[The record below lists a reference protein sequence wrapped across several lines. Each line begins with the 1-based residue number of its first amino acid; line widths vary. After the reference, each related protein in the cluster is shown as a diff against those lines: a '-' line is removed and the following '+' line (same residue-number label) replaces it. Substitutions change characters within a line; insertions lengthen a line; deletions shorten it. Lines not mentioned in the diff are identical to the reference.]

1 MADNSV
7 APGRMSGPDFF
18 ADDDPL
24 AELARIAGYDERPEP
39 RSASRREP
47 AFNLEDELLRAFESY
62 DSPRL
67 DPVEDFSLTRAPEP
81 EPAFEPSLPVEA
93 LRTEPRPEQPS
104 PRRLI
109 EPDPFAEP
117 DPFPAVPSSGQGLSA
132 PVSRAVEHG
141 PADWRG
147 VSSATEAADLA
158 DEARFDASIEPS
170 ASYGQDVSFAAP
182 QVYSPSFPEPDL
194 SPRSA
199 PMPSMEPDFEMDL
212 ISELETSLA
221 PVAAPSGRKTHT
233 RPPAKPYEPGFRMP
247 LTNFVR
253 ASEPVREP
261 VAPVV
266 PDTANAVDPFEGVA
280 DVPGRAPDRAVSVR
294 PVARMPVEEP
304 YLPPV
309 ADIPAPPQNQAV
321 EDFSLQDLPSVAARF
336 SPIEDDVPQP
346 ARAEPASRDI
356 VSAAPAGVTQGRPAP
371 ALSGREEP
379 EIDLMQDVD
388 FELTL
393 DDLDL
398 DFSDILPFDDRVTA
412 PQPPAAA
419 SAAAVERPA
428 PVARPAEPVAVRAE
442 DRVERAAAPAARPA
456 APPVVPV
463 EAFDA
468 RPATAGAVARSA
480 PEVSTLGPTI
490 PAFLMNARSA
500 SAVAEPELRKPR
512 PVEPE
517 EAAPAGDAFDPA
529 LFAETD
535 DVIETVPD
543 LHVPELPAHEPEQPV
558 PPHSDFDLHLDS
570 ELASLIDQ
578 PAQPKAPAVSRSRA
592 TATVAVAQA
601 PAQPAAAIAPAPKQE
616 LSGREFEDFE
626 KALEEDFRRAMA
638 QTMQP
643 TPSAEE
649 DDEEPYD
656 VYPVETRRR
665 APRWLLPASAAGFLV
680 IVGVSGYVWYAGDT
694 GKLGTD
700 GAPVI
705 IAADTEAVKVV
716 PENPG
721 GKTVPNQDKAVYDR
735 VASGALHDPKQPS
748 LISSEEQ
755 PMDVV
760 QKTLMPDNLPLQ
772 GEEDGAE
779 TASAEQPATDTQD
792 PRLLPQQG
800 HNGEQAAGGADQLA
814 VMPRRVK
821 TMIVRPDGTLVEQVT
836 DTVPQQPAAKV
847 AAAPALAEPVA
858 AAPVAGIAQPQPGA
872 AADMAGVDVAK
883 ATPLTGTAPA
893 ETAPAAE
900 VTAGVPQPGVPVP
913 TARPSVQ
920 PVKVVAS
927 VSDQGAVRPNP
938 APQAQAPAAAAAPA
952 ASAMA
957 GGYYIQIASLPS
969 EADAQ
974 KSYSNLSSKYAS
986 LIGGRPHDIARADVP
1001 GKGTY
1006 YRVRIAAGSS
1016 RDEAVALCESYRAA
1030 GGTCLI
1036 AR

>member
-39 RSASRREP
+39 RGASRREP

-67 DPVEDFSLTRAPEP
+67 DPVGDFPLTRAP
-81 EPAFEPSLPVEA
+81 EPAFEPSPPVEP
-93 LRTEPRPEQPS
+93 LRVEPRAAQVAPL
-104 PRRLI
+104 RFD

-117 DPFPAVPSSGQGLSA
+117 DPYPALPASVAGLGA
-132 PVSRAVEHG
+132 
-141 PADWRG
+141 
-147 VSSATEAADLA
+147 AADRSVDTRPGDWPDDHRA
-158 DEARFDASIEPS
+158 PTVSTGAGDEMRFDASFAPVPS
-170 ASYGQDVSFAAP
+170 HGQDMSFAAP

-194 SPRSA
+194 SQRSA
-199 PMPSMEPDFEMDL
+199 PMPAMEPDFEMDL

-221 PVAAPSGRKTHT
+221 PVAVPTGRKTHT

-261 VAPVV
+261 AAPVV
-266 PDTANAVDPFEGVA
+266 PETAQAVDPFEGVA
-280 DVPGRAPDRAVSVR
+280 DMPERAPERPVSAR

-309 ADIPAPPQNQAV
+309 AEVSSPLRSEPV
-321 EDFSLQDLPSVAARF
+321 EDFSLEELPSVAARF
-336 SPIEDDVPQP
+336 SPIEQERLQP
-346 ARAEPASRDI
+346 ARAEPVSRDI
-356 VSAAPAGVTQGRPAP
+356 VSVARAGVTQARSVPAQ
-371 ALSGREEP
+371 AGREEP
-379 EIDLMQDVD
+379 DIDLMPDVD

-398 DFSDILPFDDRVTA
+398 DFSDILPFDDRVAA
-412 PQPPAAA
+412 PQPPVAAPVP
-419 SAAAVERPA
+419 AVERPA
-428 PVARPAEPVAVRAE
+428 PVARPAEPVAVRVE
-442 DRVERAAAPAARPA
+442 DRVERAATPAPRPVAPVAAPVEAFEARPA
-456 APPVVPV
+456 A
-463 EAFDA
+463 
-468 RPATAGAVARSA
+468 AGAAAKPA
-480 PEVSTLGPTI
+480 PDVSTLGPTI

-500 SAVAEPELRKPR
+500 PAVAEPDLRKPR
-512 PVEPE
+512 PAEPQ
-517 EAAPAGDAFDPA
+517 EATPAGDAFDPA

-543 LHVPELPAHEPEQPV
+543 LNVPELPAHEPEQPV
-558 PPHSDFDLHLDS
+558 TPHSDFDLHLDS
-570 ELASLIDQ
+570 ELASLIDP
-578 PAQPKAPAVSRSRA
+578 PAQPKAPAPPRSRA
-592 TATVAVAQA
+592 TATVAAAQA

-643 TPSAEE
+643 TPSAEDE
-649 DDEEPYD
+649 DEEPYD
-656 VYPVETRRR
+656 VYPTEARRR

-680 IVGVSGYVWYAGDT
+680 IVGVSGYVWYAKDT
-694 GKLGTD
+694 GKLGAD

-779 TASAEQPATDTQD
+779 TASTDPSAADTQD
-792 PRLLPQQG
+792 PRLLPQHGQ
-800 HNGEQAAGGADQLA
+800 NVEQAAAGGDQLA

-836 DTVPQQPAAKV
+836 DAAPQPPATKV

-872 AADMAGVDVAK
+872 ETDMTGVDVAK

-900 VTAGVPQPGVPVP
+900 VPAGVPKPGVPVP
-913 TARPSVQ
+913 TARPAVQ
-920 PVKVVAS
+920 PVNVVAS
-927 VSDQGAVRPNP
+927 VSDQGAVRPSPAAP
-938 APQAQAPAAAAAPA
+938 APAAPA
-952 ASAMA
+952 ASAPAAA
-957 GGYYIQIASLPS
+957 GGYFIQIASLPS

-986 LIGGRPHDIARADVP
+986 VIGGRPHDIARADVP